1 MEHALDL
8 CIVGPGRLGTA
19 LATQLQRVYDCVNTI
34 VARHSSIAKA
44 IALAEKVDATAK
56 ELDAADFEQT
66 VTWLCIPD
74 AAIAPVAKTM
84 AQRRDWRGKI
94 VFHSSGALNSDELK
108 PLRDK
113 GATVASVH
121 PMMTFAPDAK
131 TPLTGVVFA
140 LEGDTKAVDA
150 ARRLVGALQ
159 GSEFVIAKEN
169 KVLYHAFGSF
179 LAPLLVT
186 TLFTGEKIGE
196 QAGVPQKMLRAAM
209 QRIVSQ
215 TIDNYFK
222 LGAEA
227 SFTGPFVRGDVEVI
241 RKHLAALDATQRDAY
256 IGLVRAAL
264 QYLPIAKA
272 DEVRAALGE

>member
-19 LATQLQRVYDCVNTI
+19 LATQLQRVYDCVDTI

-264 QYLPIAKA
+264 QDLPIAKA

>member
-19 LATQLQRVYDCVNTI
+19 LATQLQRVYDCVDTI

>member
-19 LATQLQRVYDCVNTI
+19 LATQLQRVYDCVDTI

-272 DEVRAALGE
+272 DEVRDALGE

>member
-19 LATQLQRVYDCVNTI
+19 LATQLQRVYDCVDTI

-264 QYLPIAKA
+264 QYLPVAKA